1 MTIDECVIVTSYTGY
16 CMVSGEYLGRLY
28 KYAEKTTG
36 IKPVFTHMFA
46 DPRFNKILHENC
58 KTDFLELCKKAQ
70 KFEETILRATSKN
83 VVVKPLSE
91 NASEGSEKSSEKIKE
106 KTWVNAEEW
115 IYTQNESK
123 ISGVDEFICS
133 SCGLNLKDWTRY
145 TSEKFDGEYIPQGAA
160 QEYEFRFCP
169 NCGRMVR
176 EWQDVTK
183 K

>member
-1 MTIDECVIVTSYTGY
+1 MTIDECVIVSAYTGY
-16 CMVSGEYLGRLY
+16 CMVKGEYLGRLY

-46 DPRFNKILHENC
+46 DPRFNEILHENS

-70 KFEETILRATSKN
+70 KFEETILSATKN
-83 VVVKPLSE
+83 NAIVKPLSE
-91 NASEGSEKSSEKIKE
+91 SASEESKKASEKAKE
-106 KTWVNAEEW
+106 KCGAHIDEW

-133 SCGLNLKDWTRY
+133 SCGLNLKGWARY

-169 NCGRMVR
+169 NCGRKVKER
-176 EWQDVTK
+176 YE
-183 K
+183 